1 MGADIHA
8 YAEFRN
14 DAGQWQAIREY
25 EPFEGRNYNAFS
37 FFAGVRFR
45 NDFHGRY
52 VMFTGALYKEAH
64 PGRYVNVQD
73 EPYWVEMCVTP
84 HPIAQPRGLPE
95 DVSPS
100 VKAESDR
107 WAPDGHSHSW
117 LSVDELTSYNYDKPL
132 RDRNIESVPEDFV
145 NCTIREALTEYY
157 FSELTRLENSGAER
171 IVFWFDN

>member
-14 DAGQWQAIREY
+14 DAGQWQEIPQY
-25 EPFEGRNYNAFS
+25 EPFGSRDYNTFS

-52 VMFTGALYKEAH
+52 VQFTAMLFKDGTS
-64 PGRYVNVQD
+64 GRYVDGQD
-73 EPYWVEMCVTP
+73 QFYWEEMCVTP
-84 HPIAQPRGLPE
+84 HPIAQPRSLPE

-100 VKAESDR
+100 VKAKADR
-107 WAPDGHSHSW
+107 WVPDGHSHSW
-117 LSVDELTSYNYDKPL
+117 LYVDELTSYNYDKPL
-132 RDRNIESVPEDFV
+132 RDRNIESVPEDFA
-145 NCTIREALTEYY
+145 NCSVREALKEYY
-157 FSELTRLENSGAER
+157 FSELTRLENSRAER